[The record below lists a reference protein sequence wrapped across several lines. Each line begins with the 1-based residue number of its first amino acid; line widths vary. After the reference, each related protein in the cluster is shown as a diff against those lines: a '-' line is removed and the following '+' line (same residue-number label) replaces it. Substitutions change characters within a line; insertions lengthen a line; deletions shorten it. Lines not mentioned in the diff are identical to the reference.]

1 MRQVRS
7 SLTLKNKRKNNE
19 NLRVDFTVAL
29 GYSISV
35 REDNGNIY
43 YSLGD
48 MFDKVKAIF
57 EEQLGVSQDE
67 MKLDT
72 NFKDDLGVDSLDLYE
87 IVMKLEDE
95 FDVEIPAEELDD
107 VATFEDVLN
116 YLKSKGVEE

>member
-1 MRQVRS
+1 
-7 SLTLKNKRKNNE
+7 
-19 NLRVDFTVAL
+19 
-29 GYSISV
+29 
-35 REDNGNIY
+35 
-43 YSLGD
+43 

-67 MKLDT
+67 MQLDT

-87 IVMKLEDE
+87 IVMKMEDE

-107 VATFEDVLN
+107 VATFEDVLK

>member
-1 MRQVRS
+1 
-7 SLTLKNKRKNNE
+7 
-19 NLRVDFTVAL
+19 
-29 GYSISV
+29 
-35 REDNGNIY
+35 
-43 YSLGD
+43 

-67 MKLDT
+67 MKLET
-72 NFKDDLGVDSLDLYE
+72 NFKDELDLYE

>member
-1 MRQVRS
+1 
-7 SLTLKNKRKNNE
+7 
-19 NLRVDFTVAL
+19 
-29 GYSISV
+29 
-35 REDNGNIY
+35 
-43 YSLGD
+43 

-57 EEQLGVSQDE
+57 EEQLG
-67 MKLDT
+67 DT

>member
-1 MRQVRS
+1 
-7 SLTLKNKRKNNE
+7 
-19 NLRVDFTVAL
+19 
-29 GYSISV
+29 
-35 REDNGNIY
+35 
-43 YSLGD
+43 

-67 MKLDT
+67 MNLDT

-87 IVMKLEDE
+87 IVMKMEE
-95 FDVEIPAEELDD
+95 ESDVEIPAEELDN

>member
-1 MRQVRS
+1 
-7 SLTLKNKRKNNE
+7 
-19 NLRVDFTVAL
+19 
-29 GYSISV
+29 
-35 REDNGNIY
+35 
-43 YSLGD
+43 

-87 IVMKLEDE
+87 IVMKLE
-95 FDVEIPAEELDD
+95 VPAEELDD

>member
-1 MRQVRS
+1 MRYIIIVFEM
-7 SLTLKNKRKNNE
+7 T
-19 NLRVDFTVAL
+19 
-29 GYSISV
+29 GI
-35 REDNGNIY
+35 IY
-43 YSLGD
+43 YFSRRNVI

-67 MKLDT
+67 MQLDT

-87 IVMKLEDE
+87 IVMKMEDE
-95 FDVEIPAEELDD
+95 FDVEIPAEELEN

>member
-1 MRQVRS
+1 
-7 SLTLKNKRKNNE
+7 
-19 NLRVDFTVAL
+19 
-29 GYSISV
+29 
-35 REDNGNIY
+35 
-43 YSLGD
+43 

-67 MKLDT
+67 MQLDT

-87 IVMKLEDE
+87 IVMKMEEE
-95 FDVEIPAEELDD
+95 FDVEIPAEELDN

>member
-1 MRQVRS
+1 
-7 SLTLKNKRKNNE
+7 
-19 NLRVDFTVAL
+19 
-29 GYSISV
+29 
-35 REDNGNIY
+35 
-43 YSLGD
+43 

-67 MKLDT
+67 MQLDT

-87 IVMKLEDE
+87 IVMKVEDE
-95 FDVEIPAEELDD
+95 FDVEIPAEELED

>member
-1 MRQVRS
+1 
-7 SLTLKNKRKNNE
+7 
-19 NLRVDFTVAL
+19 
-29 GYSISV
+29 
-35 REDNGNIY
+35 
-43 YSLGD
+43 

-57 EEQLGVSQDE
+57 EEPLGVSQDE

>member
-1 MRQVRS
+1 
-7 SLTLKNKRKNNE
+7 
-19 NLRVDFTVAL
+19 
-29 GYSISV
+29 
-35 REDNGNIY
+35 
-43 YSLGD
+43 

-67 MKLDT
+67 MQLDT

-87 IVMKLEDE
+87 IVMKMDDE
-95 FDVEIPAEELDD
+95 FDVEIPAEELED

>member
-1 MRQVRS
+1 
-7 SLTLKNKRKNNE
+7 
-19 NLRVDFTVAL
+19 
-29 GYSISV
+29 
-35 REDNGNIY
+35 
-43 YSLGD
+43 

-67 MKLDT
+67 MQLDT

-87 IVMKLEDE
+87 IVMKIEDE
-95 FDVEIPAEELDD
+95 FDVEIPAEELED

>member
-1 MRQVRS
+1 
-7 SLTLKNKRKNNE
+7 
-19 NLRVDFTVAL
+19 
-29 GYSISV
+29 
-35 REDNGNIY
+35 
-43 YSLGD
+43 

-67 MKLDT
+67 MQLDT

-87 IVMKLEDE
+87 IVMKMQDE
-95 FDVEIPAEELDD
+95 FDVEIPAEELED

>member
-1 MRQVRS
+1 
-7 SLTLKNKRKNNE
+7 
-19 NLRVDFTVAL
+19 
-29 GYSISV
+29 
-35 REDNGNIY
+35 
-43 YSLGD
+43 
-48 MFDKVKAIF
+48 MFDKVKATF

>member
-43 YSLGD
+43 YSLG
-48 MFDKVKAIF
+48 
-57 EEQLGVSQDE
+57 G
-67 MKLDT
+67 
-72 NFKDDLGVDSLDLYE
+72 
-87 IVMKLEDE
+87 LEH
-95 FDVEIPAEELDD
+95 V
-107 VATFEDVLN
+107 
-116 YLKSKGVEE
+116 

>member
-1 MRQVRS
+1 
-7 SLTLKNKRKNNE
+7 
-19 NLRVDFTVAL
+19 
-29 GYSISV
+29 
-35 REDNGNIY
+35 
-43 YSLGD
+43 

-116 YLKSKGVEE
+116 YLKSKGVDVSEHPIQKEMVVKRISTVTCRSVWKSTKRSLMK